1 MTLKELNERLDHL
14 RDRVEGDRYRI
25 DSIAKGRRDGGCE
38 NEEYEDWAAIV
49 RVRMPHG
56 WDGKVT
62 WRALIEQAGMGQ
74 NPDQIVQMCKVPK
87 GRRLGVTTID

>member
-1 MTLKELNERLDHL
+1 MTLKELI
-14 RDRVEGDRYRI
+14 DRVSGDSYHL
-25 DSIAKGRRDGGCE
+25 DSIAKKNAD
-38 NEEYEDWAAIV
+38 NEEYEEWVAIV
-49 RVRMPHG
+49 RVRVAPG

-62 WRALIEQAGMGQ
+62 WRELIERAGMGQ

>member
-1 MTLKELNERLDHL
+1 MILKELI
-14 RDRVEGDRYRI
+14 DRVSGDNYRI
-25 DSIAKGRRDGGCE
+25 DSIAKKTAS
-38 NEEYEDWAAIV
+38 NEEYEEWAAIV

-87 GRRLGVTTID
+87 GRKLGVTTID